1 MTMERSHTARQGF
14 EGGVRLSALVAFL
27 LIMAATALAQNAPEE
42 IVVGFEIP
50 RLMSTDIF
58 VQYDGRTIYLPI
70 AELFRILD
78 FNVTSDLS
86 RRSFSGFMFNK
97 NNRFEID
104 LAGSQAIVGKQKIP
118 LAEGDYILG
127 THDLFLRVDMF
138 QKLFG
143 LPMEF
148 DFSRMRVLL
157 PLNKDFPAYQ
167 KLQRKQAHDKLKT
180 AEAALHDVE
189 TLPFRRAYL
198 KGGVAD
204 WMVSANPVGS
214 GRIQYFNLST
224 GGMLLGGDFNVSGGG
239 DTKTGIDTRQ
249 MNYKWHYFFND
260 NKYLTQAEVGDV
272 FAGGAISRSLQGV
285 LLTNKPQVH
294 RTYFQTIE
302 LSNNIGRG
310 WEVELYLDNR
320 LVDFTQTDENGWYH
334 FNLDIFYGASLVTL
348 KMYGPNGE
356 IRTENSH
363 IRIPY
368 TLVPKGEMEYT
379 VAAGRSARYED
390 QKPYAQS
397 HVYYGLTR
405 KVTAG
410 LSTDIPLQ
418 TTDKEE
424 PVVVGELT
432 VQPLQNLTVNG
443 FYAPNHAASG
453 AINFSQPSLVNL
465 SAQMTR
471 YYSNRLLN
479 RPDTLLQSIVFSAS
493 SPLSIHGRM
502 LGLRAYVGIDK
513 SRHQTVINAN
523 YGFSTTLSGFHLN
536 YLGSYKPE
544 SFERGLTSQLLV
556 SAGMIRWLR
565 PQIRVDY
572 DHQANQLLKY
582 GLYITKR
589 LFRTGQMTF
598 SYERNE
604 MSKANMIMATFNIMS
619 SFASFT
625 SRMVT
630 SGHEVGISQTQRGSI
645 RYDHETNN
653 VRCDYRNGVGFG
665 TAVLKPFK
673 DSNFNGKL
681 DAGEE
686 LIPGLKAKIRG
697 TGGQM
702 VGQDRSIYYDR
713 LRPYDEYMVQIDAYS
728 LDNPL
733 LKPAHEGYK
742 IAFNPNIVTAIPVPI
757 VAAGEISG
765 QVIRKTLMS
774 ESGLGG
780 IKIEVVNTASE
791 TVTEITTFSNGEF
804 YYLGLVPGQYRA
816 YVKPEQ
822 LSTYSLVS
830 DPATI
835 EFEMKAVETGG
846 SVGDINFTLA
856 PQTPAVDNPTK

>member
-1 MTMERSHTARQGF
+1 MERSQRARGKTA
-14 EGGVRLSALVAFL
+14 GGVGVWAPVILFLILASGAF
-27 LIMAATALAQNAPEE
+27 AQPAPEE
-42 IVVGFEIP
+42 IVVGLEIP
-50 RLMSTDIF
+50 RLLSTDLF
-58 VQYDGRTIYLPI
+58 VQYDGHTIYLPL
-70 AELFRILD
+70 AELFRVLD

-86 RRSFSGFMFNK
+86 RRSFSGFMYNK

-104 LAGSQAIVGKQKIP
+104 LAASEATVGKQKFS
-118 LAEGDYILG
+118 LAAGEYILG
-127 THDLFLRVDMF
+127 THDLFLRVDVF
-138 QKLFG
+138 QRLFA

-157 PLNKDFPAYQ
+157 PLNKEFPAYQ

-180 AEAALHDVE
+180 AEAAMRDVQ

-204 WMVSANPVGS
+204 WMISANPVGS
-214 GRIQYFNLST
+214 GRIQYFNLNA

-239 DTKTGIDTRQ
+239 DTKTGVDTRQ

-285 LLTNKPQVH
+285 MLTNKPQIH
-294 RTYFQTIE
+294 RTYFQTIH

-320 LVDFTQTDENGWYH
+320 LVDFTQTDENGWYN
-334 FNLDIFYGASLVTL
+334 FDLDIFYGASLVTL

-356 IRTENSH
+356 IRTENSN

-379 VAAGRSARYED
+379 IAAGRTARYED

-410 LSTDIPLQ
+410 ISTDIPLQ
-418 TTDKEE
+418 TADKEE

-432 VQPLQNLTVNG
+432 VQPLENLTVNG
-443 FYAPNHAASG
+443 FYAPNHAVNG
-453 AINFSQPSLVNL
+453 AINYSQPSLINL
-465 SAQMTR
+465 SAQLTR

-479 RPDTLLQSIVFSAS
+479 RPDTLLQSVVLSAS
-493 SPLSIHGRM
+493 SPLSIHGQM
-502 LGLRAYVGIDK
+502 LGLRAYMGIDK
-513 SRHQTVINAN
+513 SRHQTVVNAN
-523 YGFSTTLSGFHLN
+523 YGLSTTLGGFHFN
-536 YLGSYKPE
+536 YLGSYKPD
-544 SFERGLTSQLLV
+544 SYERGLTSQLLV

-565 PQIRVDY
+565 PQVRVDY
-572 DHQANQLLKY
+572 DHQTNQLMKY

-598 SYERNE
+598 SFERNE
-604 MSKANMIMATFNIMS
+604 MSKADLIMATFNLVS
-619 SFASFT
+619 PFASFT
-625 SRMVT
+625 SRVVT
-630 SGHEVGISQTQRGSI
+630 SVRDVGVSQTQRGSV
-645 RYDHETNN
+645 RYDQETNDL
-653 VRCDYRNGVGFG
+653 RCDYRNGVGFG

-673 DSNFNGKL
+673 DRNFNGL
-681 DAGEE
+681 MDPGEE

-702 VGQDRSIYYDR
+702 VGQGRSVYYDR
-713 LRPYDEYMVQIDAYS
+713 LRPYDIYTVQIDPYS

-742 IAFNPNIVTAIPVPI
+742 VTFNPNMVTAIQVPI

-765 QVIRKTLMS
+765 QVIRKTMLS
-774 ESGLGG
+774 ETGLGG

-791 TVTEITTFSNGEF
+791 AVTEITTFSNGEF

-816 YVKPEQ
+816 YIKAEQ
-822 LSTYSLVS
+822 LSAYGLVS
-830 DPATI
+830 EPAQI
-835 EFEMKAVETGG
+835 EFEMQAVETGG
-846 SVGDINFTLA
+846 SVSGVNFTVSPKPA
-856 PQTPAVDNPTK
+856 DGATPQK